1 MPRLSRPIESL
12 RPHYSAVVI
21 GSGYGGGVAAARLAR
36 AGVQVAV
43 LERGREFLPG
53 DFPAVESGFM
63 REVQVDT
70 PAPGG
75 GARLGSPLALFDVRV
90 NGDISV
96 LVGCGLGGTSLIN
109 ANVCLRPEARVFA
122 DPCWPAPLRADVAT
136 RLADGYA
143 RAEAML
149 RPASYPEGAA
159 QPAKLRT
166 LLRAS
171 AAMGRPGVRLPIA
184 VNFTEDREVAGLRQQ
199 ACKLCGDCVTGCN
212 HEAKNTVAATYLPDA
227 HAHGAEI
234 FTQVSVCRLERSGSQ
249 WLVYYD
255 CPGVGRERFDAAAM
269 FVRADL
275 VIVAA
280 GTLGS
285 SELLLRSKDAGLRL
299 SERVGARF
307 SGNGDVIGFGF
318 NQKDAVDAIGWGD
331 RPYTPDTP
339 IGPTLTGMIDA
350 REQDRLEDGFIVQ
363 DGAIPGAIG
372 RLCVGGLTAAAAA
385 FGAGGPVDAAGQRA
399 ALGRGLASLVADD
412 AYIGA
417 LRNTAAFIV
426 TGHDDSGGS
435 LYLDEGHLRVSW
447 PDVGGSRGVGR
458 INEALAKVVSSEG
471 GTYVPNPL
479 WSGLTTHSLVTVHP
493 LGGCVMAESAEHG
506 VVNHRGQ
513 VFSGARG
520 DAVYDNLLVCDGSIV
535 PRSLGANPL
544 MTICALAERNLEL
557 LAEARGL
564 TIAGGAAQAG
574 PLAIHDEPTG
584 VSFSEAMRG
593 HFSVGETEDCARGE
607 KQGEREGSVFEVVLT
622 VFCRDLARIVRDPQH
637 GAGMVG
643 TVDAPALSSSALT
656 ISEGRFNLFVEN
668 PGADETRN
676 LRYRM
681 KMHSR
686 EGKTYYFS
694 GVKVV
699 HDDPGFDLWHDMTT
713 LFSTIH
719 DGDGPDAPVLGKGV
733 IHVRLGDFL
742 KQLASMHATGAQLT
756 VEEQAEALAQ
766 FGKFFG
772 YALLDTYGK
781 VFAGG
786 SHGPVPGS

>member
-12 RPHYSAVVI
+12 RPYYPAVVI

-53 DFPAVESGFM
+53 DFPAVESAFV
-63 REVQVDT
+63 REVQVDAPT
-70 PAPGG
+70 PGG
-75 GARLGSPLALFDVRV
+75 GTRLGSPTGLFDFRV
-90 NGDISV
+90 NADISV

-109 ANVCLRPEARVFA
+109 ANVCLRPDPRVFA
-122 DPCWPAPLRADVAT
+122 DPRWPAGLRADAET
-136 RLADGYA
+136 RLAAGFS

-149 RPASYPEGAA
+149 RPAHYPEGLP

-166 LLRAS
+166 LLRAGK
-171 AAMGRPGVRLPIA
+171 AMGLPGGSLPIA
-184 VNFTEDREVAGLRQQ
+184 VNFVEDREVAGLRQQ

-227 HAHGAEI
+227 YAHGAEI
-234 FTQVSVCRLERSGSQ
+234 FTQVAVRRLERSGSQ
-249 WLVYYD
+249 WLVFYD
-255 CPGVGRERFDAAAM
+255 CPGVGRDKFGAAEM
-269 FVRADL
+269 FVRAEL
-275 VIVAA
+275 VVVAA

-285 SELLLRSKDAGLRL
+285 TELLLRSKDAGLPM

-318 NQKDAVDAIGWGD
+318 NQRDPVDAIGWGD

-350 REQDRLEDGFIVQ
+350 RGQERLDDGFIVQ

-372 RLCVGGLTAAAAA
+372 RVCVGGLTASAAM
-385 FGAGGPVDAAGQRA
+385 FGAGGPSDVASQLQAV
-399 ALGRGLASLVADD
+399 GRGLASLVTES
-412 AYIGA
+412 AYVGA
-417 LRNTAAFIV
+417 LRNTSAFIV

-447 PDVGGSRGVGR
+447 PEVGGTRGVGHV
-458 INEALAKVVSSEG
+458 NETLAKLVATED

-479 WSGLTTHSLVTVHP
+479 WTGLAAQSLVTVHP
-493 LGGCVMAESAEHG
+493 LGGCAMAESAEHG

-513 VFSGARG
+513 VFSGRAG
-520 DAVYDNLLVCDGSIV
+520 AAVHDNLLVCDGSIV

-564 TIAGGAAQAG
+564 TVVAG
-574 PLAIHDEPTG
+574 PARSEPLAAHDEPTG

-607 KQGEREGSVFEVVLT
+607 QRGKAEDSPFEVVLT
-622 VFCRDLARIVRDPQH
+622 VFCRDMARIVRDPQH
-637 GAGMVG
+637 AAGMVG

-668 PGADETRN
+668 PGAVETRN

-681 KMHSR
+681 RMHSR
-686 EGKTYYFS
+686 EGKTYYFD
-694 GVKVV
+694 GIKVV
-699 HDDPGFDLWHDMTT
+699 HDDAGFDVWRDMTT
-713 LFSTIH
+713 LFCTVY
-719 DGDGPDAPVLGKGV
+719 DGDGPEAPVLGKGI
-733 IHVRLGDFL
+733 IHVQVGDFI
-742 KQLASMHATGAQLT
+742 KQLATMHATGTQLT
-756 VEEQAEALAQ
+756 AAEQAEVLAQ

-772 YALLDTYGK
+772 YALISTYGK
-781 VFAGG
+781 GFVG
-786 SHGPVPGS
+786 

>member
-12 RPHYSAVVI
+12 RPHYPAVVI

-36 AGVQVAV
+36 AGVRVAV

-63 REVQVDT
+63 REVQVDAAT
-70 PAPGG
+70 PTGG
-75 GARLGSPLALFDVRV
+75 TRVGSPTALFDFRV
-90 NGDISV
+90 HGDISV

-109 ANVCLRPEARVFA
+109 ANVCLQPEPRVFA
-122 DPCWPAPLRADVAT
+122 DPRWPAELRADRET
-136 RLADGYA
+136 RLAAGYA

-149 RPASYPEGAA
+149 RPARYPEGLA

-166 LLRAS
+166 LTRAGK
-171 AAMGRPGVRLPIA
+171 AMGLPGGSLPIA

-234 FTQVSVCRLERSGSQ
+234 FTQVAVRRLERSGDQ
-249 WLVYYD
+249 WLVFYD
-255 CPGVGRERFDAAAM
+255 CPGVGRDKFAAADM

-285 SELLLRSKDAGLRL
+285 TELLLRSKDAGLRM
-299 SERVGARF
+299 SDRVGARF

-318 NQKDAVDAIGWGD
+318 NQKDHVDAIGWGD
-331 RPYTPDTP
+331 RPYTPDMP
-339 IGPTLTGMIDA
+339 VGPTLTGMIDG
-350 REQDRLEDGFIVQ
+350 REQERLEDGFIVQ

-372 RLCVGGLTAAAAA
+372 RLCVGGLTASAAL
-385 FGAGGPVDAAGQRA
+385 FGVGGPEDEASRLR
-399 ALGRGLASLVADD
+399 ALGRGLASLVTED
-412 AYIGA
+412 AYVGA

-435 LYLDEGHLRVSW
+435 LYLDDGHLRVSW

-458 INEALAKVVSSEG
+458 VNETLAKVVASEG

-479 WSGLTTHSLVTVHP
+479 WTGLATHSLVTVHP
-493 LGGCVMAESAEHG
+493 LGGCVMAGSAEDG

-513 VFSGARG
+513 VYSGRKG
-520 DAVYDNLLVCDGSIV
+520 SAVYDNLLVCDGSIV

-564 TIAGGAAQAG
+564 TIAGGAAQAQ
-574 PLAIHDEPTG
+574 PLAAHDEPTG

-593 HFSVGETEDCARGE
+593 HFMVGETEDCARGE
-607 KQGEREGSVFEVVLT
+607 RRGKAEHSPFEVVLT
-622 VFCRDLARIVRDPQH
+622 VFCRDMARIARDPQH
-637 GAGMVG
+637 CAGMIG
-643 TVDAPALSSSALT
+643 TVDAPALSSAALT

-681 KMHSR
+681 RMHSR
-686 EGKTYYFS
+686 EGKTYYFD
-694 GVKVV
+694 GIKVV
-699 HDDPGFDLWHDMTT
+699 HDDPGFDVWSDMTT
-713 LFSTIH
+713 LFSTVH
-719 DGDGPDAPVLGKGV
+719 DGEGPDAPVLGKGI
-733 IHVRLGDFL
+733 IHVQLGDFL
-742 KQLASMHATGAQLT
+742 KQLASMVATGTQLT
-756 VEEQAEALAQ
+756 VEEQAGVLAQ

-781 VFAGG
+781 GFLGG
-786 SHGPVPGS
+786 SKGPLGG

>member
-53 DFPAVESGFM
+53 DFPAVESAFV
-63 REVQVDT
+63 REVQVD
-70 PAPGG
+70 APGPVG
-75 GARLGSPLALFDVRV
+75 GARLGSPMALFDFRV
-90 NGDISV
+90 SGDISV

-122 DPCWPAPLRADVAT
+122 DPCWPAELRADVDT
-136 RLADGYA
+136 RLAAGFS

-149 RPASYPEGAA
+149 RPAKYPEGLA

-166 LLRAS
+166 LTRAS
-171 AAMGRPGVRLPIA
+171 KAMGLPGGPLPIA

-234 FTQVSVCRLERSGSQ
+234 FTQVSVRRLERSGSQ

-255 CPGVGRERFDAAAM
+255 CPGVGRDKFEAAEM

-285 SELLLRSKDAGLRL
+285 TELLLRSKDAGLKL

-318 NQKDAVDAIGWGD
+318 NQKDHVDAIGWGD

-339 IGPTLTGMIDA
+339 VGPTLTGMIDA
-350 REQDRLEDGFIVQ
+350 REQEQLADGFIVQ

-385 FGAGGPVDAAGQRA
+385 FGAGGPDDAAGRRA
-399 ALGRGLASLVADD
+399 AALRGLASLVTED
-412 AYIGA
+412 AYVGA

-458 INEALAKVVSSEG
+458 INETLAKVVASEG

-479 WSGLTTHSLVTVHP
+479 WTGLSAHSLVTVHP
-493 LGGCVMAESAEHG
+493 LGGCAMAESAEHG

-513 VFSGARG
+513 VFAGRRG
-520 DAVYDNLLVCDGSIV
+520 TGVYENLLVCDGSVV

-544 MTICALAERNLEL
+544 MTICALAERNVEL

-564 TIAGGAAQAG
+564 TIAGGAARAA
-574 PLAIHDEPTG
+574 PLVAHDEPTG

-607 KQGEREGSVFEVVLT
+607 RRGKAEGSPFEVVLT
-622 VFCRDLARIVRDPQH
+622 VFCRDMARIARDPQH

-656 ISEGRFNLFVEN
+656 ISEGSFNLFVEN

-681 KMHSR
+681 RMHSR
-686 EGKTYYFS
+686 EGKTYYFD
-694 GVKVV
+694 GIKIV
-699 HDDPGFDLWHDMTT
+699 HDDAGFDVWHDMTT
-713 LFSTIH
+713 LFSTVY
-719 DGDGPDAPVLGKGV
+719 DGDGPEAPVLGKGI
-733 IHVRLGDFL
+733 IHVQLGDFI
-742 KQLASMHATGAQLT
+742 KQLATMHATGTQLT
-756 VEEQAEALAQ
+756 AAEQAEALAQ

-772 YALLDTYGK
+772 YALISTYSKG
-781 VFAGG
+781 FAGG
-786 SHGPVPGS
+786 SSGPTPG

>member
-12 RPHYSAVVI
+12 RPHYPAVVI
-21 GSGYGGGVAAARLAR
+21 GSGYGGGVAAARLTR

-53 DFPAVESGFM
+53 DFPAIESAFQ
-63 REVQVDT
+63 REVQADVPLHD
-70 PAPGG
+70 G
-75 GARLGSPLALFDVRV
+75 GARLGSPMALFDFRI

-122 DPCWPAPLRADVAT
+122 DSCWPAALRAELAT
-136 RLADGYA
+136 RVEAGFL

-149 RPASYPEGAA
+149 RPARYPDGLP

-166 LLRAS
+166 LTRAGK
-171 AAMGRPGVRLPIA
+171 ALGLATGPLPIA

-234 FTQVSVCRLERSGSQ
+234 FTQVAVRRLERRGSQ
-249 WLVYYD
+249 WLVFYD
-255 CPGVGRERFDAAAM
+255 CPGVGREQFGAAEM
-269 FVRADL
+269 FVSADL

-285 SELLLRSKDAGLRL
+285 TELLLRSKEAGLRL

-318 NQKDAVDAIGWGD
+318 NQQDQVDAIGWGD
-331 RPYTPDTP
+331 RPYTPDRP
-339 IGPTLTGMIDA
+339 VGPTLTGMIDV
-350 REQDRLEDGFIVQ
+350 RGQTDLDDGFVVQ

-385 FGAGGPVDAAGQRA
+385 FGSGGPSTFMGKLAAA
-399 ALGRGLASLVADD
+399 GRGLVSVIADD
-412 AYIGA
+412 AYVGA

-435 LYLDEGHLRVSW
+435 LYLDEGRLRVSW
-447 PDVGGSRGVGR
+447 PEVGSSRGVAQ
-458 INEALAKVVSSEG
+458 INEALARVVRSEG
-471 GTYVPNPL
+471 GTYVPSPL
-479 WSGLTTHSLVTVHP
+479 WTALMKHALITVHP
-493 LGGCVMAESAEHG
+493 LGGCAMAEDAEHG

-513 VFSGARG
+513 VFSGRRG
-520 DAVYDNLLVCDGSIV
+520 VEVYDNLLVCDGSIV

-564 TIAGGAAQAG
+564 TVSAAPAQAA
-574 PLAIHDEPTG
+574 PLATHDEPTG

-593 HFSVGETEDCARGE
+593 HFAVGETEDCARGE
-607 KQGEREGSVFEVVLT
+607 ARGKAEDSPFEVMLT
-622 VFCRDLARIVRDPQH
+622 VFCRDLARIVRDSQH
-637 GAGMVG
+637 CAGMVG
-643 TVDAPALSSSALT
+643 TVDAPALSSAPLT

-668 PGADETRN
+668 PGADATRN

-681 KMHSR
+681 RMHSR
-686 EGKTYYFS
+686 EGKTYYFD

-699 HDDPGFDLWHDMTT
+699 HDDAGFDVWADMTT

-719 DGDGPDAPVLGKGV
+719 DGDGPDAPVLGKGI
-733 IHVRLGDFL
+733 IHVQLGDFM
-742 KQLASMHATGAQLT
+742 KQLGTTHATGAQLT
-756 VEEQAEALAQ
+756 AAEQAAAVAQ

-772 YALLDTYGK
+772 LSLIDVYGK
-781 VFAGG
+781 WFAGG
-786 SHGPVPGS
+786 SQGPAQG